1 MLTLSNLACG
11 FYGIVACFS
20 GRLDHAVYAMLLAGV
35 FDFFDGFVARLL
47 KVSSPI
53 GKDLDSL
60 ADMVTFGLLPG
71 IMLFHLVQNSFAQ
84 GHNNWAYVAVL
95 VPLLSAVRLAI
106 FNNDTRQSELFI
118 GVPTPAFAL
127 VVACVTMTSLVPAQN
142 AYTHLLQ
149 NKWFYIALALVFP
162 WLLVSNIPLIALK
175 FKSFEFAHNKYR
187 YALLSVSAILL
198 LLLGYGAAPIVLMC
212 YVILSLWANNFSFVA
227 KT

>member
-20 GRLDHAVYAMLLAGV
+20 GRLDHAVYAMLLAGI

-127 VVACVTMTSLVPAQN
+127 VVACVTMTSLVPAHN

-149 NKWFYIALALVFP
+149 NKWFYISLDLQKSP
-162 WLLVSNIPLIALK
+162 NLKQSTSSHQSLLRV
-175 FKSFEFAHNKYR
+175 
-187 YALLSVSAILL
+187 
-198 LLLGYGAAPIVLMC
+198 
-212 YVILSLWANNFSFVA
+212 
-227 KT
+227 